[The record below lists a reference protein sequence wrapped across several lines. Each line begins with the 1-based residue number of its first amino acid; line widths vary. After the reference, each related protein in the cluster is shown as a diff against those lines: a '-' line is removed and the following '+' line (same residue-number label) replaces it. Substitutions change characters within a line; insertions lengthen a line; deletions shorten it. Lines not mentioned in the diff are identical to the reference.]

1 MINLHG
7 LDKITFTIFIPLFE
21 SNTLT
26 KAILNQFWCAVI
38 KTSSISSR
46 NDFYKC
52 LTLMTLAQ
60 QGKAI
65 DEKLLNNYV
74 NRELLTPTVE
84 KITDLEDRLIRL
96 LRNDQQ
102 KNTLCFHYNDLCVLD
117 TIQVDL
123 VPEKKDVIIRH
134 VEYEVTSMKPADDS
148 DGIQMFRISQTY
160 IAYLHQQLNGI
171 RVYLKN
177 STTIDRWATGPNDYW
192 ATIQIGLTDLP
203 SEMNAISERIN
214 ERYKRDDEVIND
226 HFHLLIDLLQ
236 GYKDLC
242 RRFEEALRNEQKA
255 IQKANNQQRRSST
268 TTDTTPKN
276 DNNLETIEKRNR
288 HGLKF
293 VQIETQVVYA
303 NLEAFV
309 CILNNLGNSQ
319 CQGSSDLVNIWK
331 SFASK
336 VSQLGQNY
344 INKFSIQKSTTI
356 GLKK

>member
-1 MINLHG
+1 
-7 LDKITFTIFIPLFE
+7 
-21 SNTLT
+21 
-26 KAILNQFWCAVI
+26 
-38 KTSSISSR
+38 
-46 NDFYKC
+46 
-52 LTLMTLAQ
+52 MTLAQ

-102 KNTLCFHYNDLCVLD
+102 KNTLCFHYNDLCVLN

-171 RVYLKN
+171 RVYLKSIN
-177 STTIDRWATGPNDYW
+177 EKNFKNAHDFANIEKTLQILGSDSTTIDRWATGPNDYW

-242 RRFEEALRNEQKA
+242 RRFEEALHNEQKA

-309 CILNNLGNSQ
+309 CILNNLGNTQ